1 MSAYGASLR
10 LRRAAATAVLAMATS
25 LAGCSSGNGS
35 QAVTTTTARATT
47 TVAAAT
53 TTDGATTTVS
63 SGPIWAMPGSATLPS
78 ADALQAALDAW
89 IAAGHLKGATA
100 AVVTIHGTWSG
111 ASGVDA
117 AGTALARESA
127 LSIMSVSKTYTA
139 AEVLALAARGQLN
152 LDAPVSTYVDLSF
165 DTHGATVRQL
175 LAMRSGFPTTD
186 AGNDA
191 TRMAADLGR
200 TWTES
205 EWLAAIPA
213 DAPRLG
219 ELGGV
224 PRYNSVNYGVLAEVV
239 EKVTGTSFAAALRA
253 DLLGPAGLDRTWVQ
267 PGETPTAP
275 LTVGGRTSHAN
286 IVDPTSAVMPSVAF
300 ASVAVGAGSMAADAV
315 DTAMWGY
322 LLYGGH
328 VIDSSLVREMEA
340 DPQSNPD
347 TLDYA
352 LGTTVLTLGADTL
365 MGHDGG
371 GVDLP
376 YTSTMHVYIGAN
388 PVAIAVL
395 TPEAADH
402 GTQIFDLFVRLHD
415 LATS

>member
-1 MSAYGASLR
+1 MRAHDGSLR
-10 LRRAAATAVLAMATS
+10 LGRAAAAAVFVLATS
-25 LAGCSSGNGS
+25 LAACSSSDGS
-35 QAVTTTTARATT
+35 QAVTTTTVRT
-47 TVAAAT
+47 AAT
-53 TTDGATTTVS
+53 VSSPTTVS

-78 ADALQAALDAW
+78 ADALQAALDSW
-89 IAAGHLKGATA
+89 IAFDHLSGVTA
-100 AVVTIHGTWSG
+100 AVVTPNGTWSG

-117 AGTALARESA
+117 AGTALRPESA

-139 AEVLALAARGQLN
+139 AEVLALAARGQLD
-152 LDAPVSTYVDLSF
+152 LDAPVSTYVDLPF
-165 DTHGATVRQL
+165 DTQGATVRQL

-186 AGNDA
+186 VGNDA

-200 TWTES
+200 TWTTS
-205 EWLAAIPA
+205 EWLAAIPT

-219 ELGGV
+219 EVGGV

-239 EKVTGTSFAAALRA
+239 EQVTGTSFAAAVSA
-253 DLLGPAGLDRTWVQ
+253 DLLEPAGLDRTWVQ
-267 PGETPTAP
+267 PDQTPTAP
-275 LTVGGRTSHAN
+275 LTVGGQTSHAN

-300 ASVAVGAGSMAADAV
+300 ASVAVGSGSMAADAA

-352 LGTTVLTLGADTL
+352 LGTMVLTLGDDTL

-376 YTSTMHVYIGAN
+376 YTSTMHVYIGDD

-395 TPEAADH
+395 TPEAADL
-402 GTQIFDLFVRLHD
+402 GTQIFDLFVRLHQ

>member
-1 MSAYGASLR
+1 MSAYRSSVGLG
-10 LRRAAATAVLAMATS
+10 RAAAAAVLVVATS
-25 LAGCSSGNGS
+25 LAGCDSGDGS
-35 QAVTTTTARATT
+35 PAAANPTTAS
-47 TVAAAT
+47 TVA
-53 TTDGATTTVS
+53 TTVS
-63 SGPIWAMPGSATLPS
+63 SAPIWARPGSATLPS

-89 IAAGHLKGATA
+89 IAAGHLEGVTA
-100 AVVTIHGTWSG
+100 AVVTLDGVWSG

-117 AGTALARESA
+117 VGTALAADSA

-139 AEVLALAARGQLN
+139 AEVMLLSARGQLD

-165 DTHGATVRQL
+165 DTKGATVRQL

-186 AGNDA
+186 IGTDA
-191 TRMAADLGR
+191 TRLAANLGR

-219 ELGGV
+219 DLGGV
-224 PRYNSVNYGVLAEVV
+224 PRYNSVNYGVLAEVI
-239 EKVTGTSFAAALRA
+239 EKVTGMPFAAALRA

-275 LTVGGRTSHAN
+275 LTVGGATPHAS

-300 ASVAVGAGSMAADAV
+300 ASVAVGGGSMAADAA

-340 DPQSNPD
+340 NPQSNPD

-352 LGTTVLTLGADTL
+352 LGTTVLSLGADTL
-365 MGHDGG
+365 VGHDGG

-376 YTSTMHVYIGAN
+376 YTSTMHVYIGDE
-388 PVAIAVL
+388 PVAIAVI

-402 GTQIFDLFVRLHD
+402 GAQIFDLFVRLHD